1 MLSASMPPS
10 AVDAVKSANSG
21 TNPHRL
27 TTPRTCPT
35 TSTSTTKTCA
45 TTTSLTPTIA
55 PYRRRVSF
63 DNYQPEAIPPP
74 LLLENTYNIPTCRAQ
89 AHLNPIPSSSN
100 SGAPPAPILK
110 NKTKPQSQSQFQSAG
125 SLSGNSSP
133 LLSNAATT
141 GSNSGTTSIGTN
153 TNKHTNNASHNYS
166 LQPPNTSGNI
176 RKKSYSEMSDNE
188 LLALDAQFNVRSV
201 DIQKSYGFDVTPRLS
216 TSAISNSDKDSMS
229 FGSGPGDFRNLSR
242 NLMLHEYPTKPIIR
256 KNSIC
261 VNFKHASLSNTD
273 LNDKFYL
280 IVLTNKSSSLSCFNY
295 YLEKI
300 ASKGDTIVIS
310 CSLSTSIL
318 GNDKNDALDSFISE
332 FTSHILNHLTTS
344 KPINITFEFFK
355 SFSYINEVM
364 NLYQP
369 SLILIGSD
377 TETTKSTFITTPNRK
392 LVSVVHVG
400 NDYCKPHHQR
410 SIVSSN
416 DALDVTAS
424 SSPPK
429 PTINFKIPFT
439 DNEKRIEKEKHMTS
453 IPSIIID
460 DENSSTQAFDPSGTD
475 SATTTPTSVDYV
487 VNSNRLSKMKTNDT
501 LASSLFDNLIET
513 PFFDLTKTSTS
524 SSATTTTTNTSND
537 GYRRKSMLDV
547 LNSDPKIKRGSVGSS
562 GGGDD
567 CAIKDDDDDD
577 DDAGIS
583 NAHGVRMDRRKSN
596 VSSNSTELSTLTKTT
611 SPQQKG
617 PLIGHEKERQ
627 DLFEKYQRRLSSVN
641 VTPQNEQPVT
651 TEKAKTGSRKLF
663 KWFGK

>member
-1 MLSASMPPS
+1 
-10 AVDAVKSANSG
+10 
-21 TNPHRL
+21 
-27 TTPRTCPT
+27 
-35 TSTSTTKTCA
+35 
-45 TTTSLTPTIA
+45 
-55 PYRRRVSF
+55 
-63 DNYQPEAIPPP
+63 
-74 LLLENTYNIPTCRAQ
+74 
-89 AHLNPIPSSSN
+89 
-100 SGAPPAPILK
+100 
-110 NKTKPQSQSQFQSAG
+110 
-125 SLSGNSSP
+125 
-133 LLSNAATT
+133 
-141 GSNSGTTSIGTN
+141 
-153 TNKHTNNASHNYS
+153 
-166 LQPPNTSGNI
+166 
-176 RKKSYSEMSDNE
+176 MSDNE

-318 GNDKNDALDSFISE
+318 GNDKNDALDSFIDE

-377 TETTKSTFITTPNRK
+377 TEITKSTSITTPTRK
-392 LVSVVHVG
+392 LVSVVYVG

-410 SIVSSN
+410 SIDPSN
-416 DALDVTAS
+416 DTLGVSAS

-439 DNEKRIEKEKHMTS
+439 DNEKRIEKQKHMTS

-460 DENSSTQAFDPSGTD
+460 DGNSSTQTFNPNGTD
-475 SATTTPTSVDYV
+475 SATTTPTSVDSV
-487 VNSNRLSKMKTNDT
+487 VDSNRLSKMKTNDT
-501 LASSLFDNLIET
+501 LASSLFDNLNET

-524 SSATTTTTNTSND
+524 SSATTTNTTSND

-547 LNSDPKIKRGSVGSS
+547 LNSDPKIKRGSVSSS

-577 DDAGIS
+577 DDNVNDDDRIL
-583 NAHGVRMDRRKSN
+583 NAHGVRMNRRKSN

-627 DLFEKYQRRLSSVN
+627 ELFEKYQRRLSSVN

-651 TEKAKTGSRKLF
+651 TEKAKAGGRKFF